1 MQIKQKDL
9 RGLRLKLKFL
19 EENYKIIKNIMDI
32 LKNKTVLIA
41 DDDVDII
48 TQLTIQLKGF
58 GMNVIAVESQK
69 EAEEILEKT
78 KPDIAIFDLMMENQD
93 SGFILSYKMKKKYP
107 NVPVII
113 VTAVTADTGMIF
125 GIDTAEERSWIK
137 ADLYLEKGLRP
148 EQLKME
154 MTRLLTS

>member
-1 MQIKQKDL
+1 M
-9 RGLRLKLKFL
+9 
-19 EENYKIIKNIMDI
+19 EI

-48 TQLTIQLKGF
+48 TQVTIQLKSF

-69 EAEEILEKT
+69 EAEAIMETT
-78 KPDIAIFDLMMENQD
+78 KPDIAIFDLMMENLD

-107 NVPVII
+107 DVPVII
-113 VTAVTADTGMIF
+113 VTAVTADTGMMF
-125 GIDTAEERSWIK
+125 GIDTTEEKNWIK

-148 EQLKME
+148 EQLQME
-154 MTRLLTS
+154 MTRLLTR

>member
-1 MQIKQKDL
+1 
-9 RGLRLKLKFL
+9 
-19 EENYKIIKNIMDI
+19 MDI
-32 LKNKTVLIA
+32 LKNKTVLVA
-41 DDDVDII
+41 DDDLDII

-69 EAEEILEKT
+69 EAEEFLEKT
-78 KPDIAIFDLMMENQD
+78 KPDIAIFDLMMENLD

-113 VTAVTADTGMIF
+113 ITAVTADTGMMF
-125 GIDTAEERSWIK
+125 GVDTVEERNWIK

-148 EQLKME
+148 EQLQME
-154 MTRLLTS
+154 MIRLLTP